1 MRAGNIY
8 LTSNEK
14 LMYNTHT
21 FLRNSQRLLAI
32 SLLVASLVSCK
43 KELLDPNSTT
53 LLSDNTLNGTASISS
68 LSSLL
73 GILWSDNLEGLSFL
87 NIGVSKQTSTSYG
100 ITTTTSPVYQ
110 GIKSARFELRSG
122 DPETNGGT
130 RAELSFPLA
139 TSLNRWYSYALYA
152 PSAQYK
158 YDDDDEVLSQWHQ
171 GGGET
176 PALCIR
182 VREDRLYIRIL
193 GTWVDLGVF
202 EKDKWQA
209 YVMHI
214 IHSSGSDGLIEFWR
228 NGVKIM
234 NRTGPNM
241 YSLSDD
247 DFHYP
252 YLKMGIYKSD
262 WNGSSTTST
271 SVRVLYYD
279 DIKIGNELA
288 TYSTMAPTP
297 NYTAPTAPSSGSEP
311 APTPT
316 PTPTPTSPTTSTST
330 MSITSFRL
338 INAVTETEVM
348 SITNGQTIS
357 LSALGLSKVNI
368 RVTTTTP
375 SASVKMEL
383 SGTQSKT
390 YTDSES
396 PYALHGDDDEGNYFY
411 GNWYPPA
418 LGTYTLKA
426 TPYTEDDAEGTAGI
440 SKTITFTFI
449 K

>member
-1 MRAGNIY
+1 
-8 LTSNEK
+8 
-14 LMYNTHT
+14 MYKSHT
-21 FLRNSQRLLAI
+21 FFRYNRRLLAT
-32 SLLVASLVSCK
+32 SLIVAALVSCS
-43 KELLDPNSTT
+43 KELTEPVDDTQLNKST
-53 LLSDNTLNGTASISS
+53 ARISS
-68 LSSLL
+68 LLSLV
-73 GILWSDNLEGLSFL
+73 WADNIELLTWLSL
-87 NIGVSKQTSTSYG
+87 GVSRQTSTSYG
-100 ITTTTSPVYQ
+100 ITSVTNPVYQ
-110 GIKSARFELRSG
+110 GYKCARFELRSE
-122 DPETNGGT
+122 DRETNGGT
-130 RAELSFPLA
+130 RAELSFPPI

-176 PALCIR
+176 PALCLR
-182 VREDRLYIRIL
+182 VRADRLYIRIL

-209 YVMHI
+209 YVMHVK
-214 IHSSGSDGLIEFWR
+214 HSSGSDGLIEFWR
-228 NGVKIM
+228 NGVKIL
-234 NRTGPNM
+234 NRAGPNM

-262 WNGSSTTST
+262 WNGSSTTET
-271 SVRVLYYD
+271 NLRVLYYD
-279 DIKIGNELA
+279 DIKIGNEWA
-288 TYSTMAPTP
+288 TYEDMVPKP
-297 NYTAPTAPSSGSEP
+297 NYTAPTTT
-311 APTPT
+311 TPT
-316 PTPTPTSPTTSTST
+316 TTDPVTTPTSPTTSTTT
-330 MSITSFRL
+330 MSITDFRL
-338 INAVTETEVM
+338 INAETEKEIM

-357 LSALGLSKVNI
+357 LGALGLSKVNI

-383 SGTQSKT
+383 SGTQSKR

-396 PYALHGDDDEGNYFY
+396 PYALHGDDDDGNYFY
-411 GNWYPPA
+411 GNWNPPT

-426 TPYTEDDAEGTAGI
+426 TPYTEDDAEGTAGN

-449 K
+449 R